1 MMREWLMREGRRAR
15 RCPWFTVGLCSLVLT
30 LAGSASA
37 QSTADELAHTHFQ
50 SGAAY
55 LEQGDYDSSLREFQ
69 AAYDLSKRP
78 EILINVATVNERLGH
93 LEEAVAALDRYL
105 AEDPNGENAETVKLR
120 VENLRKRVAQKKAEA
135 PPPTET
141 KPAPVAAA
149 PPPGPKEPP
158 PHVGASKTPAYILF
172 AAGGGLAVGSIVTG
186 ILASN
191 EHSKAKSSCSPNC
204 SDADLSTGRTLA
216 VTSTVL
222 TGAAVVATTI
232 GAVLF
237 FGGGTEPAEPGK
249 PTAFVGITP
258 SGVAAGT
265 SWRFW

>member
-1 MMREWLMREGRRAR
+1 MRDGRRAR
-15 RCPWFTVGLCSLVLT
+15 RCPWFTVGLYSLVLT
-30 LAGSASA
+30 LAGTASA

-78 EILINVATVNERLGH
+78 EILINVATVNERLSH
-93 LEEAVAALDRYL
+93 LEEAIAALDRYL
-105 AEDPNGENAETVKLR
+105 AEDPNGENAETVKIR

-135 PPPTET
+135 APPPAPPPPPVEV
-141 KPAPVAAA
+141 KPAPAA
-149 PPPGPKEPP
+149 PAPAPKMPP
-158 PHVGASKTPAYILF
+158 PDVGGSKTPAYILF
-172 AAGGGLAVGSIVTG
+172 AVGGGLAAGSIVTG

-204 SDADLSTGRTLA
+204 SDSQLSTGRTLA

-222 TGAAVVATTI
+222 TGAAVVATAI
-232 GAVLF
+232 GAVIF
-237 FGGGTEPAEPGK
+237 FGGGSEPAEPGK

-258 SGVAAGT
+258 AGVAAGT